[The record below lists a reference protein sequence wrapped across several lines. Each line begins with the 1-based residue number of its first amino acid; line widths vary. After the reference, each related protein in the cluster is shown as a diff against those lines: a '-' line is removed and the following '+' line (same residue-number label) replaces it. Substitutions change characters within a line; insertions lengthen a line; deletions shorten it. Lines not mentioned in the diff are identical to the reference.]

1 MKVNTSYE
9 VRGRRIPTSMSYP
22 DATERN
28 RQDALK
34 HIAWVIQQ
42 EKPQVEISYA

>member
-9 VRGRRIPTSMSYP
+9 VRGQRIPASMHYP
-22 DATERN
+22 EATERN

-34 HIAWVIQQ
+34 HIAWIMQQ
-42 EKPQVEISYA
+42 EKPQIEVTYA